1 MATKSRLFANP
12 GILFFDGVKRRSMTT
27 AAKKTTR
34 YKAVLRVSL
43 PLVVSMS
50 STMIME
56 FTDRIFL
63 ANYSLDAIAAA
74 LPAGIA
80 AFLFISFFMGTAQY
94 LNVFVAQYT
103 GSGRPQRIG
112 AALWQGIYFS
122 VFAGGIMAG
131 FYFLAEPLFRFGG
144 HSPDVQALEVIY
156 FRVLCIG
163 SGILIVGTSLSCF
176 FSGRGLTRLVMI
188 INMIGTLFNIP
199 LDYAL
204 INGFWI
210 FPEWGIMGAGIATVI
225 SWSLVTLVFA
235 LMVFTRKNDRVFNVL
250 TGRTVDPGLCGRLMR
265 YGIPSAI
272 QFSLDIFAFT
282 FFIFMVGRMGK
293 LQLAVTNIVL
303 SINALA
309 FMPMMGFSLGTSTL
323 VGQALGRN
331 RADEAVAV
339 TKATIHIVLFYIF
352 LLLFLFLFVPQPLL
366 ELFRPNHLTLND
378 YAAMRE
384 VGINLLRF
392 VAAYLFFD
400 ALYMVC
406 IGVLKGAGDTR
417 FIMWSIGLLSL
428 VVMILPI
435 YIGVEVFGGGI
446 YYAWSCATL
455 FVFFLFATSFWR
467 YLQGKWKTVR
477 VIEHPVQ
484 I

>member
-1 MATKSRLFANP
+1 MSSQFSIQKE
-12 GILFFDGVKRRSMTT
+12 VKPYRE
-27 AAKKTTR
+27 
-34 YKAVLRVSL
+34 VLRISL

-74 LPAGIA
+74 LPAGITS
-80 AFLFISFFMGTAQY
+80 FLFISFFLGTAQY

-103 GSGRPQRIG
+103 GSGTLHRVG
-112 AALWQGIYFS
+112 AVLWQGIYFS
-122 VFAGGIMAG
+122 ILSGVALAGLS
-131 FYFLAEPLFRFGG
+131 FLAEPLFKFGG
-144 HSPDVQALEVIY
+144 HPVEVQVLEVIY
-156 FRVLCIG
+156 FRILCLG
-163 SGILIVGTSLSCF
+163 SGILIIGTSLSCF
-176 FSGRGLTRLVMI
+176 FSGRGLTRPVMI

-210 FPEWGIMGAGIATVI
+210 FPEWGIQGAGIATVM
-225 SWSLVTLVFA
+225 SWALMTLVFA
-235 LMVFTRKNDRVFNVL
+235 LMVFTRKNDRVFKVI
-250 TGRTVDPGLCGRLMR
+250 THRAFAPGLFGRLMR
-265 YGIPSAI
+265 YGIPSAV
-272 QFSLDIFAFT
+272 QFSMDIFAFT
-282 FFIFMVGRMGK
+282 FFILIVGRIGK
-293 LQLAVTNIVL
+293 LELAVTNIVL
-303 SINALA
+303 SINSLA

-331 RADEAVAV
+331 RVDEALAA

-352 LLLFLFLFVPQPLL
+352 LLLFLFLLVPQPLL
-366 ELFRPNHLTLND
+366 ELFRPNHMTPEG
-378 YAAMRE
+378 YAAIRE
-384 VGINLLRF
+384 AGIILLRF

-428 VVMILPI
+428 AVMILPI
-435 YIGVEVFGGGI
+435 YIGVEVFGAGL

-455 FVFFLFATSFWR
+455 FVFCLFAASFWR
-467 YLQGKWKTVR
+467 YQQGHWKKVR
-477 VIEHPVQ
+477 VIEHAAQ

>member
-1 MATKSRLFANP
+1 MNP
-12 GILFFDGVKRRSMTT
+12 RS
-27 AAKKTTR
+27 AAHKEIKPYR
-34 YKAVLRVSL
+34 QVLKVSF
-43 PLVVSMS
+43 PLVISMS

-74 LPAGIA
+74 LPAGITS
-80 AFLFISFFMGTAQY
+80 FLFISFFLGTAQY

-103 GSGRPQRIG
+103 GSGTLHRVG
-112 AALWQGIYFS
+112 AILWQGIYFS
-122 VFAGGIMAG
+122 VLSGAALASL
-131 FYFLAEPLFRFGG
+131 YFLAEPLFRLGG
-144 HSPDVQALEVIY
+144 HSPEVQALEVIY
-156 FRVLCIG
+156 FRILCLG
-163 SGILIVGTSLSCF
+163 SGILIIGTSLSCF
-176 FSGRGLTRLVMI
+176 FSGQGLTRPVMI

-204 INGFWI
+204 INGIWI
-210 FPEWGIMGAGIATVI
+210 FPEWGILGAGIATVT
-225 SWSLVTLVFA
+225 SWLLMALVFA
-235 LMVFTRKNDRVFNVL
+235 LMVFTRKNDRVFKVISH
-250 TGRTVDPGLCGRLMR
+250 RAFEPGLCSRLMR
-265 YGIPSAI
+265 YGIPSAV
-272 QFSLDIFAFT
+272 QFSMDIFAFT
-282 FFIFMVGRMGK
+282 VFIFMVGRIGK
-293 LQLAVTNIVL
+293 LELAVTNIVL
-303 SINALA
+303 SINSLA

-331 RADEAVAV
+331 RVDEALAA

-352 LLLFLFLFVPQPLL
+352 LLLFLFLLVPQPLL
-366 ELFRPNHLTLND
+366 ELFRPNHMTPEG
-378 YAAMRE
+378 YTAIRE
-384 VGINLLRF
+384 AGIILLRF

-435 YIGVEVFGGGI
+435 YIGVEVFGAGL

-455 FVFFLFATSFWR
+455 FVFFLFAASFWR
-467 YLQGKWKTVR
+467 YLQGRWKKVR
-477 VIEHPVQ
+477 VIEHPLE

>member
-1 MATKSRLFANP
+1 MSSQFSIQKE
-12 GILFFDGVKRRSMTT
+12 VKPYRE
-27 AAKKTTR
+27 
-34 YKAVLRVSL
+34 VLRISL
-43 PLVVSMS
+43 PLVISMS

-56 FTDRIFL
+56 FTDRVFL

-74 LPAGIA
+74 LPAGITS
-80 AFLFISFFMGTAQY
+80 FLFISFFLGTAQY

-103 GSGRPQRIG
+103 GSGTLHRVG
-112 AALWQGIYFS
+112 AVLWQGIYFS
-122 VFAGGIMAG
+122 ILSGVAMAG
-131 FYFLAEPLFRFGG
+131 LYFLAEPLFRFGG
-144 HSPDVQALEVIY
+144 HPPEVQALEVIY
-156 FRVLCIG
+156 FRILCLG
-163 SGILIVGTSLSCF
+163 SGILIIGTSLSCF
-176 FSGRGLTRLVMI
+176 FSGRGLTRPVMI

-210 FPEWGIMGAGIATVI
+210 FPEWGIRGAGIATVM
-225 SWSLVTLVFA
+225 SWALMTLVFA
-235 LMVFTRKNDRVFNVL
+235 LMVFTRKNDRVFKVI
-250 TGRTVDPGLCGRLMR
+250 THRAFAPGLFGRLMR
-265 YGIPSAI
+265 YGIPSAV
-272 QFSLDIFAFT
+272 QFSMDIFAFT
-282 FFIFMVGRMGK
+282 FFILIVGRIGK
-293 LQLAVTNIVL
+293 LELAVTNIVL
-303 SINALA
+303 SINSLA

-331 RADEAVAV
+331 RVDEALAA

-352 LLLFLFLFVPQPLL
+352 LLLFLFLLVPQPLL
-366 ELFRPNHLTLND
+366 ELFRPNHMAPEG
-378 YAAMRE
+378 YAAIRE
-384 VGINLLRF
+384 AGIILLRF

-428 VVMILPI
+428 AVMILPI
-435 YIGVEVFGGGI
+435 YIGVEVFGAGL

-455 FVFFLFATSFWR
+455 FVFCLFAASFWR
-467 YLQGKWKTVR
+467 YQQGRWKKVR
-477 VIEHPVQ
+477 VIEHAAQ